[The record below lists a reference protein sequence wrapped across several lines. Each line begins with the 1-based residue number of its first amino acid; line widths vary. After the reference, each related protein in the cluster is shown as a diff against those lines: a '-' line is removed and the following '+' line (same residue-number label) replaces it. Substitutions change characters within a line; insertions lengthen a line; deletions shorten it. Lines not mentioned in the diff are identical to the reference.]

1 MAGMEETTMILKDIK
16 EYTKLRKAELKEQV
30 SAMAAAPRLAIIQV
44 GTVEAST
51 RYVRNKIKDCE
62 EVGIEVEL
70 TTEFKK
76 EYTNPT
82 ICQLPYDGLTD
93 KEAIEK
99 ANIPA
104 ELDVD
109 GFNTLSDYKPC
120 TPMGVINYL
129 KHLDKLHT
137 DTAVVIIGRGELVGK
152 PLVDIL
158 MNDKSLCGAVNVI
171 TSKTP
176 KYITKSLI
184 PYADVVITATGHS
197 LDGNLLQMI
206 LPITTVVDCG
216 IQIIDGKLSG
226 DIPKQY
232 YPYLDNVADYTPVPN
247 GVGLLTRLTLLQHV
261 WDYYKK

>member
-1 MAGMEETTMILKDIK
+1 MKLNVKEYVTKNKEILKKEIAESGLKPKLTIIK
-16 EYTKLRKAELKEQV
+16 NNND
-30 SAMAAAPRLAIIQV
+30 PRSDA
-44 GTVEAST
+44 
-51 RYVRNKIKDCE
+51 YVRNKIKDCE

-82 ICQLPYDGLTD
+82 ICQLPYDNLTD
-93 KEAIEK
+93 KEAIKK

-109 GFNTLSDYKPC
+109 GFNVLSNYKPC

-129 KHLDKLHT
+129 KHLDKLHAE
-137 DTAVVIIGRGELVGK
+137 TAVVIIGRGELVGK

-158 MNDKSLCGAVNVI
+158 MNDKSLCSTVSVI

-176 KYITKSLI
+176 KYIAKLLVSNVNVI
-184 PYADVVITATGHS
+184 ITATGNS
-197 LDGNLLQMI
+197 LDINLLQMI
-206 LPITTVVDCG
+206 TPLTTIVDCG

-226 DIPKQY
+226 DIPKRY
-232 YPYLDNVADYTPVPN
+232 YPYFDKVADYTPVPN

-261 WDYYKK
+261 WNYYKK

>member
-1 MAGMEETTMILKDIK
+1 MKLNVKEYVIKNKEILKKEIAESGLKPKLTIIK
-16 EYTKLRKAELKEQV
+16 NNND
-30 SAMAAAPRLAIIQV
+30 PRSDA
-44 GTVEAST
+44 
-51 RYVRNKIKDCE
+51 YVRNKVKDCK

-70 TTEFKK
+70 ITEFKEK
-76 EYTNPT
+76 YTNPT

-109 GFNTLSDYKPC
+109 GFNVLSDYKPC

-129 KHLDKLHT
+129 KHLDKL
-137 DTAVVIIGRGELVGK
+137 DADANVVIIGRGELVGK

-158 MNDKSLCGAVNVI
+158 MNDKSLCSTVSVI
-171 TSKTP
+171 TSKTQ
-176 KYITKSLI
+176 KYIAKLLI
-184 PYADVVITATGHS
+184 SGADVIITATGHS
-197 LDGNLLQMI
+197 LDIGLLQMI
-206 LPITTVVDCG
+206 SPLTTKMISPLTTIVDCG
-216 IQIIDGKLSG
+216 IQVIDGKLSG
-226 DIPKQY
+226 DIPKRY

-261 WDYYKK
+261 WNYYKK

>member
-1 MAGMEETTMILKDIK
+1 MKLNVKEYVTKNKEILKREISESGLKPKLTIIK
-16 EYTKLRKAELKEQV
+16 NNND
-30 SAMAAAPRLAIIQV
+30 PRSDA
-44 GTVEAST
+44 
-51 RYVRNKIKDCE
+51 YVRNKIKDCE

-99 ANIPA
+99 ANIPNGF
-104 ELDVD
+104 DVD
-109 GFNTLSDYKPC
+109 GFNILSDYKPC

-129 KHLDKLHT
+129 KHLDKLYPS
-137 DTAVVIIGRGELVGK
+137 ANVVIIGRGELVGK
-152 PLVDIL
+152 PLVNIL
-158 MNDKSLCGAVNVI
+158 MNDKNLCSTVSVI

-176 KYITKSLI
+176 KCIAKLLVSGANVI
-184 PYADVVITATGHS
+184 ITATGHS
-197 LDGNLLQMI
+197 LDKELLQMI
-206 LPITTVVDCG
+206 FHLTTIVDCG
-216 IQIIDGKLSG
+216 IQVADGKLSG

-232 YPYLDNVADYTPVPN
+232 YPYLDRIADYTPVPQ

-261 WDYYKK
+261 WNCYKK

>member
-1 MAGMEETTMILKDIK
+1 MKLNVKEYVTRNKEILKKEIAESGLKPKLTIIK
-16 EYTKLRKAELKEQV
+16 NNDD
-30 SAMAAAPRLAIIQV
+30 PRSDA
-44 GTVEAST
+44 
-51 RYVRNKIKDCE
+51 YVRNKMKDCK

-93 KEAIEK
+93 KEAIDK

-109 GFNTLSDYKPC
+109 GFNVLSDYKPC

-129 KHLDKLHT
+129 KRLDKLHAET
-137 DTAVVIIGRGELVGK
+137 NVVVIGRGELVGK

-158 MNDKSLCGAVNVI
+158 MNDKSLCSTVSVI

-176 KYITKSLI
+176 KYVAKLLVSCAHVI
-184 PYADVVITATGHS
+184 ITATGHS
-197 LDGNLLQMI
+197 LDRDLLQMI
-206 LPITTVVDCG
+206 LPITTIVDCG
-216 IQIIDGKLSG
+216 IQVVDGKLSG
-226 DIPKQY
+226 DIPKRY
-232 YPYLDNVADYTPVPN
+232 YSYLDNVADYTPVPS

-261 WDYYKK
+261 WNYYKK

>member
-1 MAGMEETTMILKDIK
+1 
-16 EYTKLRKAELKEQV
+16 
-30 SAMAAAPRLAIIQV
+30 
-44 GTVEAST
+44 
-51 RYVRNKIKDCE
+51 
-62 EVGIEVEL
+62 
-70 TTEFKK
+70 
-76 EYTNPT
+76 
-82 ICQLPYDGLTD
+82 
-93 KEAIEK
+93 
-99 ANIPA
+99 
-104 ELDVD
+104 
-109 GFNTLSDYKPC
+109 
-120 TPMGVINYL
+120 MGVINYL

>member
-1 MAGMEETTMILKDIK
+1 MELNVKNYVVKNKEILKKEIAESGLKPKLTIIK
-16 EYTKLRKAELKEQV
+16 NNND
-30 SAMAAAPRLAIIQV
+30 PRSDA
-44 GTVEAST
+44 
-51 RYVRNKIKDCE
+51 YVRNKIKDCE

-70 TTEFKK
+70 TTEFKEK
-76 EYTNPT
+76 YTNPT

-109 GFNTLSDYKPC
+109 GFNVLSDYKPC

-129 KHLDKLHT
+129 KYLDRL
-137 DTAVVIIGRGELVGK
+137 DADANVVIIGRGELVGK

-158 MNDKSLCGAVNVI
+158 MNDKSLCSTVSVI

-176 KYITKSLI
+176 KYIAKLLI
-184 PYADVVITATGHS
+184 SGANVIITATGHS
-197 LDGNLLQMI
+197 LDVGLLQMI
-206 LPITTVVDCG
+206 SPLTTIVDCG
-216 IQIIDGKLSG
+216 IQVIDGKLSG
-226 DIPKQY
+226 DIPRRH
-232 YPYLDNVADYTPVPN
+232 YPYFGRITDYTPVPK

-261 WDYYKK
+261 WNYYKK

>member
-1 MAGMEETTMILKDIK
+1 MKLNVKEYVTKNKEILKREISESGLKPKLTIIK
-16 EYTKLRKAELKEQV
+16 NNND
-30 SAMAAAPRLAIIQV
+30 PRSDA
-44 GTVEAST
+44 
-51 RYVRNKIKDCE
+51 YVRNKIKDCE

-99 ANIPA
+99 ANIPNGF
-104 ELDVD
+104 DVD
-109 GFNTLSDYKPC
+109 GFNILSDYKPC

-129 KHLDKLHT
+129 KHLDKLYPS
-137 DTAVVIIGRGELVGK
+137 ANVVIIGRGELVGK
-152 PLVDIL
+152 PLVNIL
-158 MNDKSLCGAVNVI
+158 MNDKNLCSTVSVI

-176 KYITKSLI
+176 KYIAKLLVSGANVI
-184 PYADVVITATGHS
+184 ITATGHS
-197 LDGNLLQMI
+197 LDKELLQMI
-206 LPITTVVDCG
+206 FHLTTIVDCG
-216 IQIIDGKLSG
+216 IQVADGKLSG

-232 YPYLDNVADYTPVPN
+232 YPYLDRIADYTPVPQ

-261 WDYYKK
+261 WNYYKK